1 MRPASHLQSMLMR
14 FETLAVHAGAEITP
28 NENEPITHPIVMST
42 VFERGQDAE
51 YKHDL
56 SYTRADNPNRRWLER
71 ALAQLEGGEAAA
83 AFSSGSAATMAVFQ
97 ALGPG
102 DHVIATDGFYGTNK
116 LLNDVLRPWGLE
128 SSLVNTGDL
137 EAVRKAIKKNTK
149 LVWVETPSNPRMR
162 VTDIAAVAEI
172 AHKAGAMLLVD
183 NTVGTPMLQRCFD
196 LGADLILHSG
206 TKYLGG
212 HTDVLA
218 GAIVSRKKDDYFAR
232 IHHLQGAAGAVPSPF
247 DCWLLHRG
255 MKTLSLRVPVQSAN
269 ALKIASVLSSH
280 SKIESVLYPGLPSHP
295 GHDISAKQMRGGFGG
310 LLSFL
315 VKGGRAEALR
325 LTSYLE
331 LIHRAT
337 SLGGTETSI
346 DHRESVEPPGYGTP
360 ANLLR
365 LSCGIEHADD
375 LIDDLRQAL
384 EKL

>member
-1 MRPASHLQSMLMR
+1 MR

-42 VFERGQDAE
+42 VFERGQDTA

-56 SYTRADNPNRRWLER
+56 SYTRADNPNRRWLEG
-71 ALAQLEGGEAAA
+71 ALAQLEGGEVAA

-97 ALGPG
+97 ALRPG

-116 LLNDVLRPWGLE
+116 MLYEVLQPWGLDC
-128 SSLVNTGDL
+128 SLLNTSDL
-137 EAVRKAIKKNTK
+137 EAVRKAVKKNTK
-149 LVWVETPSNPRMR
+149 LVWIETPSNPRMR

-172 AHKAGAMLLVD
+172 AHKAGAKLIVD
-183 NTVGTPMLQRCFD
+183 NTLGTPMLQRCFD
-196 LGADLILHSG
+196 LGADLIMHSA

-218 GAIVSRKKDDYFAR
+218 GAIVSRKSDEYFAR
-232 IHHLQGAAGAVPSPF
+232 IHHLQAAAGAVPSPF
-247 DCWLLHRG
+247 DCWLLQRG

-269 ALKIASVLSSH
+269 ALKIATFLSSH
-280 SKIESVLYPGLPSHP
+280 PKVESVLYAGLPSHP
-295 GHDISAKQMRGGFGG
+295 GHEIAAKQMRGGFGG

-325 LTSYLE
+325 LTSYLT
-331 LIHRAT
+331 LIRRAT
-337 SLGGTETSI
+337 SLGGTESSI
-346 DHRESVEPPGYGTP
+346 DHRESVEPPGFGTP

-365 LSCGIEHADD
+365 LSCGIEHVDD
-375 LIDDLRQAL
+375 LIDDLKQGL